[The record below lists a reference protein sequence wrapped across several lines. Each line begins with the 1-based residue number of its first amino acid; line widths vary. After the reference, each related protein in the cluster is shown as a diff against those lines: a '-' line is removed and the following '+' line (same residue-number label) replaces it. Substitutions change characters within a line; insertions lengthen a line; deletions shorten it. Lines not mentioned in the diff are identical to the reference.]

1 MAIVQN
7 FWLRNS
13 KKRLAGAVIY
23 QAMGQTRQR
32 SLASEVANPR
42 TIDQMSH
49 RVKWSNLVN
58 LYRANRSWMKYAFE
72 TKKESQSEY
81 NKFMSLNVS
90 NSHIYL
96 PKQVANSGGCV
107 LDNYIVTQGSL
118 PSIELNY
125 EDLAVLTNLYLPT
138 SYTISPTST
147 VGELSR
153 ALVSANP
160 AIREGDQISLII
172 LAQQTNSTTGYPFVV
187 IRKYEVII
195 DSNSVR
201 LVSDYIPTM
210 YLGTATSEEYNKI
223 IINADTWVGGIVM
236 VLSRTTGGRTY
247 VSTQSILTFG
257 IDAMISSY
265 SSQAALAT
273 AIESYGESS
282 DAFLS
287 SNSAAEDSQ
296 AGISPSIIAVSINDT
311 PVVIGSSVYPCNF
324 DDETTIKVRFNQPIT
339 GTNFSAKVY
348 VHKNYTTTQ
357 INGVTVTRGD
367 NSEFQITLPESAEDY
382 AAWALEDVYITIEG
396 VEYRAPFTVPNE
408 ATIAGLE

>member
-32 SLASEVANPR
+32 SLASEVSNPR

-118 PSIELNY
+118 PSIEMNFN
-125 EDLAVLTNLYLPT
+125 EDRWETNLYLPD
-138 SYTISPTST
+138 SFSLVQTST
-147 VGELSR
+147 VGEVSR
-153 ALVSANP
+153 ALFSANP
-160 AIREGDQISLII
+160 ALREGDQISLII
-172 LAQQTNSTTGYPFVV
+172 MAQQTNSTTGYPYVV
-187 IRKYEVII
+187 IRKYEVIL
-195 DSNSVR
+195 DSNSVS
-201 LVSDYIPTM
+201 LWFNYMPF
-210 YLGTATSEEYNKI
+210 EYVGYNAGAGQNLI
-223 IINADTWVGGIVM
+223 VVNADFWVGGLVM

-247 VSTQSILTFG
+247 VSTQSIHTHG
-257 IDAMISSY
+257 IEAMISSY
-265 SSQAALAT
+265 SSQAALDT
-273 AIESYGESS
+273 AIQSYGESS

-287 SNSAAEDSQ
+287 SNTAAEDSQ
-296 AGISPSIIAVSINDT
+296 AAISPSIIAVSINDT
-311 PVVIGSSVYPCNF
+311 PVVIGSSVYPTNF
-324 DDETTIKVRFNQPIT
+324 DDETTIKVRFNQAMSGNT
-339 GTNFSAKVY
+339 FSGKVY

-367 NSEFQITLPESAEDY
+367 SSEFQMTLPEAAEDY
-382 AAWALEDVYITIEG
+382 AAWALEDIYISIDGT
-396 VEYRAPFTVPNE
+396 EYRAPFVVPNE

>member
-32 SLASEVANPR
+32 SLASEVSNPR

-58 LYRANRSWMKYAFE
+58 LYRANKSWMKYAFE

-118 PSIELNY
+118 PSIELNFG
-125 EDLAVLTNLYLPT
+125 EDMWLTNLYLPS
-138 SYTISPTST
+138 SYEIRSTST
-147 VGELSR
+147 VGEVSR
-153 ALVSANP
+153 ALLIANP
-160 AIREGDQISLII
+160 AIKEGDQISLII
-172 LAQQTNSTTGYPFVV
+172 MAQQTNSTTGYPYIVV
-187 IRKYEVII
+187 RKYEVIME
-195 DSNSVR
+195 SNSIR
-201 LVSDYIPTM
+201 LLSDYIPFT
-210 YLGTATSEEYNKI
+210 YLASYTEAGNTCIA
-223 IINADTWVGGIVM
+223 INADTWVGGVVM
-236 VLSRTTGGRTY
+236 ILSRTTGGRTY
-247 VSTQSILTFG
+247 VSTQSIQTNG

-265 SSQAALAT
+265 SSQAALDT
-273 AIESYGESS
+273 AIQSYGENS

-287 SNSAAEDSQ
+287 SNTAAENSQ
-296 AGISPSIIAVSINDT
+296 AAISPSIIAVSINDT
-311 PVVIGSSVYPCNF
+311 PVVIGSSVYPTNF
-324 DDETTIKVRFNQPIT
+324 NDESTIKVRFNQAMP
-339 GTNFSAKVY
+339 GTSFSGRVF
-348 VHKNYTTTQ
+348 VHKNYTSTQ

-367 NSEFQITLPESAEDY
+367 SSEFQLTLPEAAEDY
-382 AAWALEDVYITIEG
+382 AAWALEDVYISIDGT
-396 VEYRAPFTVPNE
+396 EYRAPFTIPNE

>member
-1 MAIVQN
+1 MAIVEN
-7 FWLRNS
+7 FWLKNS
-13 KKRLAGAVIY
+13 KKRLAGSVIY

-32 SLASEVANPR
+32 ELAASVSNPR
-42 TIDQMSH
+42 TNDQMSH

-118 PSIELNY
+118 PSIELTFDSDSFN
-125 EDLAVLTNLYLPT
+125 TNLYLPT
-138 SYTISPTST
+138 SFTLLPTST
-147 VGELSR
+147 VGEVSR
-153 ALVSANP
+153 ALISVNP
-160 AIREGDQISLII
+160 ALREGDQLSLII
-172 LAQQTNSTTGYPFVV
+172 MAQQTNSSTGYPYVV

-201 LVSDYIPTM
+201 LFTDYMPSRYIET
-210 YLGTATSEEYNKI
+210 YEAGGVAGISIVAN
-223 IINADTWVGGIVM
+223 TWVGGVVM

-247 VSTQSILTFG
+247 VSTQSIQTFG

-287 SNSAAEDSQ
+287 SNTAAEDSQ
-296 AGISPSIIAVSINDT
+296 AAISPSIIAVSINDT
-311 PVVIGSSVYPCNF
+311 PVVIGSSVYPTNF
-324 DDETTIKVRFNQPIT
+324 DDETTIKVRFNQAMP
-339 GTNFSAKVY
+339 GTNFSGKVY

-367 NSEFQITLPESAEDY
+367 SSEFQMTLPEAAEDY
-382 AAWALEDVYITIEG
+382 AAWALEDVYITIG
-396 VEYRAPFTVPNE
+396 DHEYRAPFTVPNE